1 MVPLTIHSRPMMIFS
16 AAPFIGPVLGPLVS
30 GFINEHTNWRW
41 TYYVIII
48 WAAVMLVL
56 LLVFVPESYSPELL
70 RRKAKRLRKETGDER
85 WISPVEKLNRTF
97 WEALKKSIKTPFSES
112 GGCFTRCL
120 TESRRD
126 EIQALRNVTLRCL
139 GFRLRHLRGHPLTSP

>member
-1 MVPLTIHSRPMMIFS
+1 MNPLTIHSRPMMIFS

-41 TYYVIII
+41 TYYLIII
-48 WAAVMLVL
+48 WAAVMLAL

-112 GGCFTRCL
+112 GSVIHEVFNRV
-120 TESRRD
+120 ESRRD
-126 EIQALRNVTLRCL
+126 ERQTLRCVAL
-139 GFRLRHLRGHPLTSP
+139 

>member
-1 MVPLTIHSRPMMIFS
+1 
-16 AAPFIGPVLGPLVS
+16 LVS

-41 TYYVIII
+41 TYYLIII
-48 WAAVMLVL
+48 WAAVMLAL

-112 GGCFTRCL
+112 GSVIHEVFNRV
-120 TESRRD
+120 ESRRD
-126 EIQALRNVTLRCL
+126 ERQTLRCVAL
-139 GFRLRHLRGHPLTSP
+139 